1 MIKLYHSW
9 RDLESSLSTL
19 IRKISL
25 DDWKPDVIIGPGR
38 GGYIPGVMLSHY
50 YNIPFEGFTWQT
62 RDGNFEDFD
71 ALKNILSKYHNS
83 NILLVDDIND
93 SGKTLHSI
101 SNFISEKTLISNIK
115 YATIY
120 EKLTS
125 SFDTDWCAIELPS
138 DQEPWI
144 VFPYE
149 EWWT

>member
-1 MIKLYHSW
+1 MVKLHHSW
-9 RDLESSLSTL
+9 TDLESSLNTL
-19 IRKISL
+19 VRKILL
-25 DDWKPDVIIGPGR
+25 DGWKPDVVIGPGR

-62 RDGNFEDFD
+62 RDGDVEDSVTLE
-71 ALKNILSKYHNS
+71 AILSKYNNR
-83 NILLVDDIND
+83 NILIIDDIND
-93 SGKTLHSI
+93 SGTTLHSI
-101 SNFISEKTLISNIK
+101 HNFISGKTLISDIR

-120 EKLTS
+120 EKVTS
-125 SFDTDWCAIELPS
+125 SFDTDWCAIEIQS